1 MPRFPVPAAVPAAL
15 LALLLA
21 ACSPSLDWRELRAE
35 PSELQ
40 VLLPC
45 KPDKGARRVPLAGP
59 EVELQLLGCE
69 AGGATFAVLQAD
81 VGDPVRAAQALLQWN
96 QATLANLK
104 AGPPRATPFV
114 PPGALELP
122 GAQRVAAEGRRAD
135 GSTVQGEAAYFA
147 RGTRVF
153 QAVVYADKLTPA
165 MTQPFFEGLKF
176 R

>member
-1 MPRFPVPAAVPAAL
+1 MPRSLAPAPL
-15 LALLLA
+15 LAVLLAALA
-21 ACSPSLDWRELRAE
+21 ACSPTLDWRELRAE
-35 PSELQ
+35 PADLQ
-40 VLLPC
+40 VMLPC

-59 EVELQLLGCE
+59 EVELQVLGCE

-81 VGDPVRAAQALLQWN
+81 VGDPVRAAQALVQWN

-104 AGPPRATPFV
+104 AGSPRATHFV
-114 PPGALELP
+114 PTGALDLP
-122 GAQRVAAEGRRAD
+122 GSQRVAAEGRRPD

-153 QAVVYADKLTPA
+153 QAVVYADRVTPA
-165 MTQPFFEGLKF
+165 MAQPFFEGLKF